1 MANRGYK
8 NGSIKLHK
16 HALCALLYLIA
27 CLPLRAQEF
36 VLPSNSFNIGFAA
49 NVTGFTIRE
58 AAPEKYIGFAPG
70 VSLAF
75 HTNLNKQF
83 MHSFYGMAGLSFAA
97 DVYERRMHGMDYELG
112 YKVSTLKSPVVL
124 VTGISFKEQIYR
136 GQQGLWNEFY
146 LSQLTIPFEVYYTK
160 LLPSKDALLL
170 QVATPLL
177 ALVAAT
183 DLPGQPED
191 SNWLPV
197 FASLETTH
205 FFDRDYTINLPIKDY
220 SGIRFVVAYVNT
232 LSKTSALKIAYVFRY
247 YQLNEP
253 ENINVENGLALQLQ
267 F

>member
-1 MANRGYK
+1 MAHQVYK
-8 NGSIKLHK
+8 NSSKKMYK
-16 HALCALLYLIA
+16 HALCALLYLMA
-27 CLPLRAQEF
+27 AMPLRAQEF

-49 NVTGFTIRE
+49 HITNFTIRE

-124 VTGISFKEQIYR
+124 VTGISFKEQIYSP
-136 GQQGLWNEFY
+136 QQIGLWNEFY

-160 LLPSKDALLL
+160 LLPSKDAILL

-183 DLPGQPED
+183 DLPEPPD
-191 SNWLPV
+191 WLPV
-197 FASLETTH
+197 LPYIETTS

-220 SGIRFVVAYVNT
+220 SGIRFVAAYVNT